1 MKKILLNISL
11 ALALGFSISSC
22 NDWLDGVEQTSTVS
36 DEIVWQDE
44 AYVDKYVNA
53 FYTYLNK
60 YGQFGEAQF
69 SGSLTES
76 LTETFKYGSVAL
88 GDRAGHPNN
97 YVTNPDVISP
107 DGCRYNIWDK
117 DLAYGNIRQMNQFL
131 VMQKK
136 YSTFPDDKNL
146 KWEAQ
151 VRFFRAYVYFQL
163 AKRHGGV
170 IQYDDLPTSNDKA
183 RSTAAETWQFIA
195 DDLDFAA
202 TNLPKEW
209 DAANKGRVTKGAAYA
224 LKSRAMLYA
233 ERWQDAYD
241 AADEV
246 EKLQLYDLVDNYA
259 DAWKGNNK
267 EAILEF
273 DYNKDSGPNH
283 TFDQY
288 YVPQCDGYDFGALGT
303 PTQEM
308 VESYEYADGSGF
320 PDWSTWHT
328 AEGTTATP
336 PYDKLEPRFKAT
348 ILYNG
353 ATWKGRTIASY
364 VNGTDG
370 WAAWKTDAKPEGR
383 STTGYYL
390 RKLVDETHSFT
401 SVQAST
407 QPWTEIRYAEVL
419 LNHAEACYH
428 LSGYA
433 DKANK
438 DIKDIRNRV
447 GLPYSDKSG
456 EDLMKAIRQERKVEL
471 AYEGHYYWDMRRW
484 KLSATAFTG
493 IRLHGLKIE
502 QNANGSF
509 NYIYV
514 ECDDK
519 DRNFP
524 TKMYRFPMPQ
534 AELDNNGAVT
544 QYAEWQ

>member
-170 IQYDDLPTSNDKA
+170 ILYDDLPTSNDKA

>member
-1 MKKILLNISL
+1 
-11 ALALGFSISSC
+11 
-22 NDWLDGVEQTSTVS
+22 LDGNSMT
-36 DEIVWQDE
+36 
-44 AYVDKYVNA
+44 
-53 FYTYLNK
+53 
-60 YGQFGEAQF
+60 
-69 SGSLTES
+69 
-76 LTETFKYGSVAL
+76 
-88 GDRAGHPNN
+88 
-97 YVTNPDVISP
+97 
-107 DGCRYNIWDK
+107 
-117 DLAYGNIRQMNQFL
+117 
-131 VMQKK
+131 
-136 YSTFPDDKNL
+136 
-146 KWEAQ
+146 
-151 VRFFRAYVYFQL
+151 
-163 AKRHGGV
+163 GG
-170 IQYDDLPTSNDKA
+170 
-183 RSTAAETWQFIA
+183 F
-195 DDLDFAA
+195 
-202 TNLPKEW
+202 
-209 DAANKGRVTKGAAYA
+209 
-224 LKSRAMLYA
+224 
-233 ERWQDAYD
+233 
-241 AADEV
+241 
-246 EKLQLYDLVDNYA
+246 
-259 DAWKGNNK
+259 
-267 EAILEF
+267 
-273 DYNKDSGPNH
+273 
-283 TFDQY
+283 
-288 YVPQCDGYDFGALGT
+288 GT

>member
-170 IQYDDLPTSNDKA
+170 ILYDDLPTSNDKA
-183 RSTAAETWQFIA
+183 RSTAADTWQFIA

-484 KLSATAFTG
+484 RLSATAFTG